1 MSRKICIFANGKEL
15 PHLVSEGI
23 QTTNPPNDKPM
34 KLPIGIQDF
43 ESLRIDGYEYI
54 DKTEQ
59 IYRLVSEGRYYFLS
73 RPRRFGKSLLL
84 STIKALFLGKRE
96 LFKGLAIDQ
105 KEDWDWAVHPVLH
118 LDLNTEKYDK
128 PEVLHD
134 RINLFLEENEQIY
147 GKREAERSLGTRFEG
162 IIKRAY
168 EKTGQ
173 RVVILVDEYD
183 KPLLQAIGNKEL
195 QDEYRGTLKGFYGA
209 LKSMDG
215 CIKFAMLTGVTKFG
229 KVSVFSD
236 LNNLEDI
243 SLDYA
248 YHDVCGI
255 TEQELL
261 SYFPTQI
268 DALAERGKLT
278 REECIEKLR
287 KMYDGYHFC
296 EDAPGM
302 YNPFSVLSTFKKQ
315 SFGSYWFET
324 GTPTYLVEL
333 LRRHYYDLE
342 EMATSEVTS
351 DVINSIDAEST
362 NPIPV
367 IYQSGYLTI
376 KGYDKEFQMYRLG
389 FPNQEVEE
397 GFIKYLAPFYL
408 DNREER
414 SVFDIRSFT
423 SDVREGKPE
432 QFLSRMKSL
441 FASAPYD
448 SVKGDKENHFQNMM
462 WVVFKM
468 MGFYSH
474 TEYHTSDG
482 RIDLLVETPQY
493 RYIMEFKL
501 DGTAEEALQ
510 QIKDKNYQLQFFG
523 DALATKKDQSKT
535 YIIGVNFSKETR
547 TIDRWVIE

>member
-1 MSRKICIFANGKEL
+1 
-15 PHLVSEGI
+15 
-23 QTTNPPNDKPM
+23 M

-43 ESLRIDGYEYI
+43 EKIRTGGYLYI

-59 IYRLVSEGRYYFLS
+59 VYRLASEGSYYFLS

-118 LDLNTEKYDK
+118 LDLNTEKYDSK
-128 PEVLHD
+128 EKLE
-134 RINLFLEENEQIY
+134 NLLNDFLVKEEAKY
-147 GKREAERSLGTRFEG
+147 GRQESETSLGLRFQG
-162 IIKRAY
+162 IIQRAC

-183 KPLLQAIGNKEL
+183 KPMLQAIGNKEL

-215 CIKFAMLTGVTKFG
+215 CIRFAMLTGVTKFG

-243 SLDYA
+243 SMLPK
-248 YHDVCGI
+248 YHNICGI

-261 SYFPTQI
+261 TVFDKPI
-268 DALAERGKLT
+268 DELAEYNGLT

-287 KMYDGYHFC
+287 KMYDGYHFD
-296 EDAPGM
+296 EFSKNGV
-302 YNPFSVLSTFKKQ
+302 YNPFSLLNTFNNNI
-315 SFGSYWFET
+315 FRSYWFET

-333 LRRHYYDLE
+333 LKRHHYNLE
-342 EMATSEVTS
+342 DMSKSEVTA
-351 DVINSIDAEST
+351 DVLNSIDAESHD
-362 NPIPV
+362 PIPV

-376 KGYDKEFQMYRLG
+376 KGYKSEFGKYILG
-389 FPNQEVEE
+389 FPNDEVEE

-408 DNREER
+408 DNREQR
-414 SVFDIRSFT
+414 SVFDIEKF
-423 SDVREGKPE
+423 SDDVETGNIE
-432 QFLSRMKSL
+432 QFLGRLKSL

-474 TEYHTSDG
+474 TEYHTSNG
-482 RIDLLVETPQY
+482 RIDLLLETPKY

-510 QIKDKNYQLQFFG
+510 QIKDKNYQLQFFA
-523 DALATKKDQSKT
+523 DSLAHVDGQGGAKHT

-547 TIDRWVIE
+547 TIDKWLVE

>member
-1 MSRKICIFANGKEL
+1 
-15 PHLVSEGI
+15 
-23 QTTNPPNDKPM
+23 M

-43 ESLRIDGYEYI
+43 ESLRIDGYAYI
-54 DKTEQ
+54 DKTEH

-73 RPRRFGKSLLL
+73 RPRRFGKSLLI
-84 STIKALFLGKRE
+84 STIKALFQGKRE
-96 LFKGLAIDQ
+96 LFAGLAIDQ
-105 KEDWDWAVHPVLH
+105 KEDWDWAVHPVMH

-128 PEVLHD
+128 PETLYD

-236 LNNLEDI
+236 LNNLRDI
-243 SLDYA
+243 SLDYDF
-248 YHDVCGI
+248 HSICGI

-268 DALAERGKLT
+268 DALAERSKLT

-287 KMYDGYHFC
+287 KMYDGYHFD
-296 EDAPGM
+296 EDSPGI
-302 YNPFSVLSTFKKQ
+302 YNPFSVLNTFQTRK
-315 SFGSYWFET
+315 FGSYWFET

-342 EMATSEVTS
+342 EMATSEVTA
-351 DVINSIDAEST
+351 DVLNSIDAEST

-376 KGYDKEFQMYRLG
+376 KGYKSEFKKYILG
-389 FPNQEVEE
+389 FPNEEVAE

-408 DNREER
+408 DNREQR
-414 SVFDIRSFT
+414 SVFDIEKFT

-432 QFLSRMKSL
+432 QFLSRLKSL

-468 MGFYSH
+468 MGFYSQ
-474 TEYHTSDG
+474 TEYRTSDG
-482 RIDLLVETPQY
+482 RIDLLIETPQY

-523 DALATKKDQSKT
+523 DSLATSNGWGGAKT

-547 TIDRWVIE
+547 TIDKWIIE

>member
-1 MSRKICIFANGKEL
+1 
-15 PHLVSEGI
+15 
-23 QTTNPPNDKPM
+23 M
-34 KLPIGIQDF
+34 KFPIGIQDF
-43 ESLRIDGYEYI
+43 EKIRTGGYLYI

-59 IYRLVSEGRYYFLS
+59 VYRLVSEGSYYFLS
-73 RPRRFGKSLLL
+73 RPRRFGKSLLI

-118 LDLNTEKYDK
+118 LDLNTEKYDSK
-128 PEVLHD
+128 EKLE
-134 RINLFLEENEQIY
+134 NLLNDFLVKEEAKY
-147 GKREAERSLGTRFEG
+147 GRQESETSLGLRFQG
-162 IIKRAY
+162 IIQRAC

-183 KPLLQAIGNKEL
+183 KPMLQAIGNKEL

-243 SLDYA
+243 SMLPK
-248 YHDVCGI
+248 YHNICGI

-261 SYFPTQI
+261 TVFDKPI
-268 DALAERGKLT
+268 DELAEYNGLT

-287 KMYDGYHFC
+287 KMYDGYHFD
-296 EDAPGM
+296 EFSKNGV
-302 YNPFSVLSTFKKQ
+302 YNPFSLLNTFNNNI
-315 SFGSYWFET
+315 FRSYWFET
-324 GTPTYLVEL
+324 GTPSYLVEL
-333 LRRHYYDLE
+333 LKRHHYNLE
-342 EMATSEVTS
+342 EMSKSEVTS
-351 DVINSIDAEST
+351 DVINSIDAESHD
-362 NPIPV
+362 PIPV

-376 KGYDKEFQMYRLG
+376 KGYKERFGKYILG
-389 FPNQEVEE
+389 FPNEEVEE

-408 DNREER
+408 SKTESR
-414 SVFDIRSFT
+414 SAFDVEKFAE
-423 SDVREGKPE
+423 DVETGQPE
-432 QFLSRMKSL
+432 QFCKRLQTL

-448 SVKGDKENHFQNMM
+448 TEMTREGNYQNVV

-468 MGFYSH
+468 MGFY
-474 TEYHTSDG
+474 TEAEYKTSDG
-482 RIDLLVETPQY
+482 RIDLLIETPQY
-493 RYIMEFKL
+493 RYVIEFKL

-510 QIKDKNYQLQFFG
+510 QIKDKQYTLQYEL
-523 DALATKKDQSKT
+523 DSKKT
-535 YIIGVNFSKETR
+535 FMIGMNFDSETR
-547 TIDRWVIE
+547 TIEKWVME

>member
-1 MSRKICIFANGKEL
+1 
-15 PHLVSEGI
+15 
-23 QTTNPPNDKPM
+23 M

-43 ESLRIDGYEYI
+43 EKIRTGGYLYI

-59 IYRLVSEGRYYFLS
+59 VYRLVSEGSYYFLS
-73 RPRRFGKSLLL
+73 RPRRFGKSLLI
-84 STIKALFLGKRE
+84 STLKALFLGKRE
-96 LFKGLAIDQ
+96 LFKGLAIDK

-118 LDLNTEKYDK
+118 LDLNTNKYDK
-128 PEVLHD
+128 PEVLSQKLD
-134 RINLFLEENEQIY
+134 ESLNEWETLY
-147 GKREAERSLGTRFEG
+147 DCARPDLPFGMRFEKV
-162 IIKRAY
+162 IKSAY

-183 KPLLQAIGNKEL
+183 KPMLQAIGNKEL

-236 LNNLEDI
+236 LNNLRDI
-243 SLDYA
+243 SLDYDF
-248 YHDVCGI
+248 HSICGI

-268 DALAERGKLT
+268 DALAERSKLT

-287 KMYDGYHFC
+287 RMYDGYHFD
-296 EDAPGM
+296 EDSPGM
-302 YNPFSVLSTFKKQ
+302 YNPFSVLNTFQTRK
-315 SFGSYWFET
+315 FGSYWFET

-333 LRRHYYDLE
+333 LKRHHYNLE
-342 EMATSEVTS
+342 DMSKSEVTA
-351 DVINSIDAEST
+351 DVLNSIDAESHD
-362 NPIPV
+362 PIPV

-376 KGYDKEFQMYRLG
+376 KGYKERFGKYILG
-389 FPNQEVEE
+389 FPNEEVEE

-408 DNREER
+408 DNREQR
-414 SVFDIRSFT
+414 SVFDIEKF
-423 SDVREGKPE
+423 SDDVETGNIE
-432 QFLSRMKSL
+432 QFLSRLKSL

-448 SVKGDKENHFQNMM
+448 SVKGDRENHFQNMM

-474 TEYHTSDG
+474 TEYHTSNG
-482 RIDLLVETPQY
+482 RIDLLLETPQY

-523 DALATKKDQSKT
+523 DSFATSESQGVSKT
-535 YIIGVNFSKETR
+535 FIIGVNFSKETR
-547 TIDRWVIE
+547 TIDRWLVE

>member
-1 MSRKICIFANGKEL
+1 
-15 PHLVSEGI
+15 
-23 QTTNPPNDKPM
+23 M

-43 ESLRIDGYEYI
+43 ESLRKDGYLYV
-54 DKTEQ
+54 DKTEHV
-59 IYRLVSEGRYYFLS
+59 YRLASEGRYYFLS
-73 RPRRFGKSLLL
+73 RPRRFGKSLLI
-84 STIKALFLGKRE
+84 STIKALFQGKRE
-96 LFKGLAIDQ
+96 LFAGLAIDQ
-105 KEDWDWAVHPVLH
+105 KEDWDWAVHPVMH
-118 LDLNTEKYDK
+118 LDLNTEKYDSK
-128 PEVLHD
+128 EKLE
-134 RINLFLEENEQIY
+134 NLLNDFLVKEEAKY
-147 GKREAERSLGTRFEG
+147 GRQESETSLGLRFQG
-162 IIKRAY
+162 LIQRAY
-168 EKTGQ
+168 EKTSQ

-183 KPLLQAIGNKEL
+183 KPMLQAIGNKEL

-243 SLDYA
+243 SLLREYYDI
-248 YHDVCGI
+248 CGI
-255 TEQELL
+255 SDEELL
-261 SYFPTQI
+261 SYFDAEI
-268 DALAERGKLT
+268 DHLADENDMT
-278 REECIEKLR
+278 REECIARLR
-287 KMYDGYHFC
+287 RMYDGYHFHQK
-296 EDAPGM
+296 AKGM
-302 YNPFSVLSTFKKQ
+302 YNPFSVLNTFKNRE
-315 SFGSYWFET
+315 FGSYWFET

-333 LRRHYYDLE
+333 LRRHHYDLE
-342 EMATSEVTS
+342 EMATSEVTA
-351 DVINSIDAEST
+351 DVLNSIDAEST

-376 KGYDKEFQMYRLG
+376 KGYDTEFQMYHLG
-389 FPNQEVEE
+389 FPNVEVEE

-408 DNREER
+408 DNREKR

-423 SDVREGKPE
+423 SDVRTGNPE
-432 QFLSRMKSL
+432 QFLSRLKSL

-448 SVKGDKENHFQNMM
+448 SVKGDKENHFQNLM

-474 TEYHTSDG
+474 TEYHTSNG
-482 RIDLLVETPQY
+482 RIDLLLETPQY

-510 QIKDKNYQLQFFG
+510 QIKDKDYPLQFQQ
-523 DALATKKDQSKT
+523 DDRQT

>member
-468 MGFYSH
+468 MGFYSQ

>member
-1 MSRKICIFANGKEL
+1 
-15 PHLVSEGI
+15 
-23 QTTNPPNDKPM
+23 M
-34 KLPIGIQDF
+34 KLPIGIQSF
-43 ESLRIDGYEYI
+43 ESLRKDGYLYI
-54 DKTEQ
+54 DKTE
-59 IYRLVSEGRYYFLS
+59 LVYSLINQGRYYFLS
-73 RPRRFGKSLLL
+73 RPRRFGKSLLI
-84 STIKALFLGKRE
+84 STIKAVFEGKRE
-96 LFKGLAIDQ
+96 LFKGLAIDS
-105 KEDWDWAVHPVLH
+105 KEDFDWTPRPILH
-118 LDLNTEKYDK
+118 LDLNTNKYDK
-128 PEVLHD
+128 ADVLTD
-134 RINLFLEENEQIY
+134 KLNKSLEDWEKLYDCARPDLPHGMRLENV
-147 GKREAERSLGTRFEG
+147 
-162 IIKRAY
+162 IKAAR
-168 EKTGQ
+168 EKTGH

-183 KPLLQAIGNKEL
+183 KPMLQAIGNETL
-195 QDEYRGTLKGFYGA
+195 QKEYRATLNGFYGA

-236 LNNLEDI
+236 LNNLRDI
-243 SLDYA
+243 SLDYDF
-248 YHDVCGI
+248 HSICGI

-268 DALAERGKLT
+268 DALAERSKLT

-287 KMYDGYHFC
+287 RMYDGYHFD
-296 EDAPGM
+296 EDSPGM
-302 YNPFSVLSTFKKQ
+302 YNPFSVLNTFQTRK
-315 SFGSYWFET
+315 FGSYWFET

-414 SVFDIRSFT
+414 SVFDIRSFM
-423 SDVREGKPE
+423 SDVREGKVE

-468 MGFYSH
+468 MGFYSQ

-482 RIDLLVETPQY
+482 RIDLLVETPRY

-523 DALATKKDQSKT
+523 DSLATKKDQGKT

-547 TIDRWVIE
+547 TIDKWVIE

>member
-43 ESLRIDGYEYI
+43 EKIRTGGYLYI
-54 DKTEQ
+54 DKTEHV
-59 IYRLVSEGRYYFLS
+59 YRLASEGSYYFLS

-118 LDLNTEKYDK
+118 LDLNTNKYDK
-128 PEVLHD
+128 AEVLERKLD
-134 RINLFLEENEQIY
+134 ESLNEWETLY
-147 GKREAERSLGTRFEG
+147 DCARPDLPLGMRFEKV
-162 IIKRAY
+162 IKAAY

-423 SDVREGKPE
+423 SDVREGKVE

-468 MGFYSH
+468 MGFYSQ

-510 QIKDKNYQLQFFG
+510 QIKDKNYPLQFQQ
-523 DALATKKDQSKT
+523 DDRQT

>member
-1 MSRKICIFANGKEL
+1 
-15 PHLVSEGI
+15 
-23 QTTNPPNDKPM
+23 M

-43 ESLRIDGYEYI
+43 ESLRKDGYLYV

-59 IYRLVSEGRYYFLS
+59 VYRLASEGRYYFLS
-73 RPRRFGKSLLL
+73 RPRRFGKSLLI
-84 STIKALFLGKRE
+84 STLKALFLGKRE
-96 LFKGLAIDQ
+96 LFKGLAIDK

-118 LDLNTEKYDK
+118 LDLNTNKYDK
-128 PEVLHD
+128 PEVLSQKLD
-134 RINLFLEENEQIY
+134 ESLNEWETLY
-147 GKREAERSLGTRFEG
+147 DCARPDLPFGMRFEKV
-162 IIKRAY
+162 IKTAY

-183 KPLLQAIGNKEL
+183 KPMLQAIGNKEL

-243 SLDYA
+243 SLLRQYYDI
-248 YHDVCGI
+248 CGI
-255 TEQELL
+255 SDEELL
-261 SYFPTQI
+261 SYFDAEI
-268 DALAERGKLT
+268 DHLAEENDMT
-278 REECIEKLR
+278 REECIARLR
-287 KMYDGYHFC
+287 RMYDGYHFHQK
-296 EDAPGM
+296 AKGM
-302 YNPFSVLSTFKKQ
+302 YNPFSVLNTFKNRE
-315 SFGSYWFET
+315 FGSYWFET

-333 LRRHYYDLE
+333 LRRHHYNLE
-342 EMATSEVTS
+342 EMSKSEVTA
-351 DVINSIDAEST
+351 DVLNSIDAESH

-376 KGYDKEFQMYRLG
+376 KGYDTEFQMYHLG

-414 SVFDIRSFT
+414 SVFDIKSFT
-423 SDVREGKPE
+423 QDVRTGKPE
-432 QFLSRMKSL
+432 QFLSRLKSL

-448 SVKGDKENHFQNMM
+448 SVKGDRENHFQNMM

-474 TEYHTSDG
+474 TEYHTSNG
-482 RIDLLVETPQY
+482 RIDLLLETPQY

-510 QIKDKNYQLQFFG
+510 QIKDKDYPLQFQQDDRQTF
-523 DALATKKDQSKT
+523 
-535 YIIGVNFSKETR
+535 IIGVNFSKETR
-547 TIDRWVIE
+547 TIDRWVME

>member
-1 MSRKICIFANGKEL
+1 
-15 PHLVSEGI
+15 
-23 QTTNPPNDKPM
+23 M

-43 ESLRIDGYEYI
+43 EKIRTGGYLYI
-54 DKTEQ
+54 DKTEHV
-59 IYRLVSEGRYYFLS
+59 YRLASEGSYYFLS

-96 LFKGLAIDQ
+96 LFAGLAIDQ
-105 KEDWDWAVHPVLH
+105 KEDWDWAVHPVMH
-118 LDLNTEKYDK
+118 LDLNTEKYDSK
-128 PEVLHD
+128 EKLEGKL
-134 RINLFLEENEQIY
+134 NSFLSENEKLY
-147 GKREAERSLGTRFEG
+147 GREEWENTFGIRFEG

-236 LNNLEDI
+236 LNNLRDI
-243 SLDYA
+243 SLDYDF
-248 YHDVCGI
+248 HSICGI

-268 DALAERGKLT
+268 DALAERSKLT

-287 KMYDGYHFC
+287 RMYDGYHFD
-296 EDAPGM
+296 EDSPGI
-302 YNPFSVLSTFKKQ
+302 YNPFSVLNTFQTRK
-315 SFGSYWFET
+315 FGSYWFET

-342 EMATSEVTS
+342 EMATSDVTS
-351 DVINSIDAEST
+351 DVINSVDAEST

-376 KGYDKEFQMYRLG
+376 KGYDNEFQMYHLG

-423 SDVREGKPE
+423 SDVREGNAE
-432 QFLSRMKSL
+432 QFLSRLKSL
-441 FASAPYD
+441 FASAPCD

-468 MGFYSH
+468 MGFYSQ

-523 DALATKKDQSKT
+523 DTLATSESQGKSKT
-535 YIIGVNFSKETR
+535 FIIGVNFSKETR

>member
-43 ESLRIDGYEYI
+43 EKIRTGGYLYI
-54 DKTEQ
+54 DKTEHV
-59 IYRLVSEGRYYFLS
+59 YRLASEGSYYFLS

-118 LDLNTEKYDK
+118 LDLNTNKYDK
-128 PEVLHD
+128 AEVLERKLD
-134 RINLFLEENEQIY
+134 ESLNEWETLY
-147 GKREAERSLGTRFEG
+147 DCARPDLPLGMRFEKV
-162 IIKRAY
+162 IKAAY

-423 SDVREGKPE
+423 SDVREGKAE
-432 QFLSRMKSL
+432 QFLSRLKSL

-468 MGFYSH
+468 MGFYSQ

-510 QIKDKNYQLQFFG
+510 QIKDKNYPLQFQQ
-523 DALATKKDQSKT
+523 DDRQT

>member
-1 MSRKICIFANGKEL
+1 MKDEGLL
-15 PHLVSEGI
+15 PDIPKRL
-23 QTTNPPNDKPM
+23 NDQDM

-54 DKTEQ
+54 DKTEH

-96 LFKGLAIDQ
+96 LFAGLAIDQ

-118 LDLNTEKYDK
+118 LDLNTEKYDSK
-128 PEVLHD
+128 EKLEGKL
-134 RINLFLEENEQIY
+134 NSFLSENEKLY
-147 GKREAERSLGTRFEG
+147 GREEWENTFGIRFEG

-236 LNNLEDI
+236 LNNLMDI
-243 SLDYA
+243 SMLNK
-248 YHDVCGI
+248 YHNICGI
-255 TEQELL
+255 TEEELL
-261 SYFPTQI
+261 RTFDDNI
-268 DALAERGKLT
+268 NELAENNGME
-278 REECIEKLR
+278 REECIDKLR
-287 KMYDGYHFC
+287 RMYDGYHFNHLSK
-296 EDAPGM
+296 EGI
-302 YNPFSVLSTFKKQ
+302 YNPFGVLNTF
-315 SFGSYWFET
+315 SSLEFGSYWFET

-351 DVINSIDAEST
+351 DVLNSIDAEST

-376 KGYDKEFQMYRLG
+376 KGYKSEFKKYILG
-389 FPNQEVEE
+389 FPNEEVAE

-408 DNREER
+408 DNREKR
-414 SVFDIRSFT
+414 SVFDIEKFT

-432 QFLSRMKSL
+432 QFLSRLKSL

-523 DALATKKDQSKT
+523 DSLATRESQGVSKT
-535 YIIGVNFSKETR
+535 FIIGVNFSKETR

>member
-1 MSRKICIFANGKEL
+1 M
-15 PHLVSEGI
+15 
-23 QTTNPPNDKPM
+23 
-34 KLPIGIQDF
+34 
-43 ESLRIDGYEYI
+43 
-54 DKTEQ
+54 
-59 IYRLVSEGRYYFLS
+59 
-73 RPRRFGKSLLL
+73 
-84 STIKALFLGKRE
+84 FLGKRE

-118 LDLNTEKYDK
+118 LDLNTEKYDSK
-128 PEVLHD
+128 EKLEGKL
-134 RINLFLEENEQIY
+134 NSFLSENEKLY
-147 GKREAERSLGTRFEG
+147 GREEWENTFGIRFEG

-183 KPLLQAIGNKEL
+183 KPLLQAIGNREL

-236 LNNLEDI
+236 LNNLRDI
-243 SLDYA
+243 SIDYDF
-248 YHDVCGI
+248 HSICGI

-268 DALAERGKLT
+268 DALAERSKLT

-287 KMYDGYHFC
+287 RMYDGYHFD
-296 EDAPGM
+296 EDSPGM
-302 YNPFSVLSTFKKQ
+302 YNPFSVLNTFQTRK
-315 SFGSYWFET
+315 FGSYWFET

-376 KGYDKEFQMYRLG
+376 KGYKSEFKKYILG
-389 FPNQEVEE
+389 FPNEEVAE

-408 DNREER
+408 DNREQR
-414 SVFDIRSFT
+414 SVFDIEKFT

-468 MGFYSH
+468 MGFYSQ

-523 DALATKKDQSKT
+523 DALATRESQGESKT
-535 YIIGVNFSKETR
+535 FIIGVNFSKETR

>member
-1 MSRKICIFANGKEL
+1 
-15 PHLVSEGI
+15 
-23 QTTNPPNDKPM
+23 M

-43 ESLRIDGYEYI
+43 ESLRKDGYLYI

-59 IYRLVSEGRYYFLS
+59 VYRLVSEGRYYFLS
-73 RPRRFGKSLLL
+73 RPRRFGKSLLI
-84 STIKALFLGKRE
+84 STIKALFQGKRE

-118 LDLNTEKYDK
+118 LDLNTNKYDK
-128 PEVLHD
+128 PEVLSQKLD
-134 RINLFLEENEQIY
+134 ESLNEWETLY
-147 GKREAERSLGTRFEG
+147 DCARPDLPFGMRFEKV
-162 IIKRAY
+162 IKSAY

-236 LNNLEDI
+236 LNNLRDI
-243 SLDYA
+243 SLDYDF
-248 YHDVCGI
+248 HSICGI

-268 DALAERGKLT
+268 DALAERSKLT

-287 KMYDGYHFC
+287 RMYDGYHFD
-296 EDAPGM
+296 EDSPGM
-302 YNPFSVLSTFKKQ
+302 YNPFSVLNTFQTRK
-315 SFGSYWFET
+315 FGSYWFET

-351 DVINSIDAEST
+351 DVLNSIDAEST

-376 KGYDKEFQMYRLG
+376 KGYDNEFQMYRLG

-423 SDVREGKPE
+423 SDVREGNPE
-432 QFLSRMKSL
+432 QFLSRLKSL

-468 MGFYSH
+468 MGFYSQ

-523 DALATKKDQSKT
+523 DSLTTSNGWGGAKT

-547 TIDRWVIE
+547 TIDKWIIE

>member
-1 MSRKICIFANGKEL
+1 
-15 PHLVSEGI
+15 
-23 QTTNPPNDKPM
+23 M

-43 ESLRIDGYEYI
+43 EKIRTGGYLYI

-59 IYRLVSEGRYYFLS
+59 VYRLASEGSYYFLS

-96 LFKGLAIDQ
+96 LFKGLAIDK
-105 KEDWDWAVHPVLH
+105 KEDWDWAIHPVLH
-118 LDLNTEKYDK
+118 LDLNTEKYDSK
-128 PEVLHD
+128 EKLE
-134 RINLFLEENEQIY
+134 NLLNDFLVKEEAKY
-147 GKREAERSLGTRFEG
+147 GRQESETSLGLRFQG
-162 IIKRAY
+162 IIQRAC

-183 KPLLQAIGNKEL
+183 KPMLQAIGNKEL

-215 CIKFAMLTGVTKFG
+215 CIRFAMLTGVTKFG

-236 LNNLEDI
+236 LNNLRDI
-243 SLDYA
+243 SLDYN
-248 YHDVCGI
+248 YYDICGI
-255 TEQELL
+255 TGQELFM
-261 SYFPTQI
+261 YFSELI
-268 DALAERGKLT
+268 DALAQRNKLT

-287 KMYDGYHFC
+287 RMYDGYHFD
-296 EDAPGM
+296 EDSPGI
-302 YNPFSVLSTFKKQ
+302 YNPFSVLNTFLARK
-315 SFGSYWFET
+315 FGSYWFET

-333 LRRHYYDLE
+333 LKRHYYNLE
-342 EMATSEVTS
+342 EMSKSEVTA
-351 DVINSIDAEST
+351 DVLNSIDAESHD
-362 NPIPV
+362 PIPV

-423 SDVREGKPE
+423 SDVREGNIE
-432 QFLSRMKSL
+432 QFLSRLKSL

-468 MGFYSH
+468 MGFYSQ

-482 RIDLLVETPQY
+482 RIDLLLETPKY

-501 DGTAEEALQ
+501 DGTAEEALR
-510 QIKDKNYQLQFFG
+510 QIKDKNYQLQFFA
-523 DALATKKDQSKT
+523 DSLAHVDGQGGAKHT
-535 YIIGVNFSKETR
+535 YIVGVNFSKETR
-547 TIDRWVIE
+547 TIDKWLVE

>member
-1 MSRKICIFANGKEL
+1 
-15 PHLVSEGI
+15 
-23 QTTNPPNDKPM
+23 M

-54 DKTEQ
+54 DKTEH

-96 LFKGLAIDQ
+96 LFKGLAIDK

-118 LDLNTEKYDK
+118 LDLNTNKYDK
-128 PEVLHD
+128 AEVLEQK
-134 RINLFLEENEQIY
+134 LEKAIIDWETAY
-147 GKREAERSLGTRFEG
+147 DCSMPGYPLGMRFENV
-162 IIKRAY
+162 IKAAC

-236 LNNLEDI
+236 LNNLMDI
-243 SLDYA
+243 SMLNK
-248 YHDVCGI
+248 YHNICGI
-255 TEQELL
+255 TEEELL
-261 SYFPTQI
+261 RTFDGNI
-268 DALAERGKLT
+268 NELAENNGME
-278 REECIEKLR
+278 REECIDKLR
-287 KMYDGYHFC
+287 RMYDGYHFNHLSK
-296 EDAPGM
+296 EGI
-302 YNPFSVLSTFKKQ
+302 YNPFSVLNTFN
-315 SFGSYWFET
+315 SLEFGSYWFET

-351 DVINSIDAEST
+351 DVLNSIDAEST

-376 KGYDKEFQMYRLG
+376 KGYKERFKKYILG
-389 FPNQEVEE
+389 FPNEEVEE

-408 DNREER
+408 DNREKR
-414 SVFDIRSFT
+414 SVFDIEKFFD
-423 SDVREGKPE
+423 DVETGKPE
-432 QFLSRMKSL
+432 QFLSRLKSL

-468 MGFYSH
+468 MGFYSQ

-510 QIKDKNYQLQFFG
+510 QIKDKNYPLQFQQ
-523 DALATKKDQSKT
+523 DDRQT

>member
-1 MSRKICIFANGKEL
+1 
-15 PHLVSEGI
+15 
-23 QTTNPPNDKPM
+23 M

-43 ESLRIDGYEYI
+43 EKIRTGGYLYI
-54 DKTEQ
+54 DKTEHV
-59 IYRLVSEGRYYFLS
+59 YRLASEGSYYFLS

-183 KPLLQAIGNKEL
+183 KPLLQAIGNREL

-236 LNNLEDI
+236 LNNLRDI
-243 SLDYA
+243 SLDYDF
-248 YHDVCGI
+248 HSICGI

-268 DALAERGKLT
+268 DALAERSKLT

-287 KMYDGYHFC
+287 RMYDGYHFD
-296 EDAPGM
+296 EDSPGM
-302 YNPFSVLSTFKKQ
+302 YNPFSVLNTFQTRK
-315 SFGSYWFET
+315 FGSYWFET

-376 KGYDKEFQMYRLG
+376 KGYKERFKKYILG
-389 FPNQEVEE
+389 FPNEEVAE

-408 DNREER
+408 DNREKR
-414 SVFDIRSFT
+414 SVFDIEKFFD
-423 SDVREGKPE
+423 DVETGKPE
-432 QFLSRMKSL
+432 QFLSRLKSL

-523 DALATKKDQSKT
+523 DALATRESQGGSKT

-547 TIDRWVIE
+547 TIDRWIIE

>member
-1 MSRKICIFANGKEL
+1 
-15 PHLVSEGI
+15 
-23 QTTNPPNDKPM
+23 M

-43 ESLRIDGYEYI
+43 EKIRTGGYLYI
-54 DKTEQ
+54 DKTEHV
-59 IYRLVSEGRYYFLS
+59 YRLASEGSYYFLS

-118 LDLNTEKYDK
+118 LDLNTEKYDSK
-128 PEVLHD
+128 EKLEGKL
-134 RINLFLEENEQIY
+134 NSFLSENEKLY
-147 GKREAERSLGTRFEG
+147 GREEWENTFGIRFEG

-183 KPLLQAIGNKEL
+183 KPLLQAIGNREL

-236 LNNLEDI
+236 LNNLRDI
-243 SLDYA
+243 SLDYDF
-248 YHDVCGI
+248 HSICGI

-268 DALAERGKLT
+268 DALAERSKLT

-287 KMYDGYHFC
+287 RMYDGYHFD
-296 EDAPGM
+296 EDSPGM
-302 YNPFSVLSTFKKQ
+302 YNPFSVLNTFQTRK
-315 SFGSYWFET
+315 FGSYWFET

-351 DVINSIDAEST
+351 DVLNSIDAEST

-423 SDVREGKPE
+423 SDVREGKVE

-468 MGFYSH
+468 MGFYSQ

-523 DALATKKDQSKT
+523 DALATRESQGESKT
-535 YIIGVNFSKETR
+535 FIIGVNFSKETR

>member
-1 MSRKICIFANGKEL
+1 
-15 PHLVSEGI
+15 
-23 QTTNPPNDKPM
+23 M

-43 ESLRIDGYEYI
+43 EKIRTSGYLYI
-54 DKTEQ
+54 DKTEHV
-59 IYRLVSEGRYYFLS
+59 YRLVSEGSYYFLS

-96 LFKGLAIDQ
+96 LFKGLAIDK
-105 KEDWDWAVHPVLH
+105 KEDWDWAVHPVLY
-118 LDLNTEKYDK
+118 LDLNTNKYDK
-128 PEVLHD
+128 AEVLEQKLD
-134 RINLFLEENEQIY
+134 ESLNEW
-147 GKREAERSLGTRFEG
+147 EALYDCARSDLPLGMRFENV
-162 IIKRAY
+162 IKAAY

-183 KPLLQAIGNKEL
+183 KPLLQAIGNREL

-236 LNNLEDI
+236 LNNLRDI
-243 SLDYA
+243 SLDYDF
-248 YHDVCGI
+248 HSICGI

-268 DALAERGKLT
+268 DALAERSKLT

-287 KMYDGYHFC
+287 RMYDGYHFD
-296 EDAPGM
+296 EDSPGM
-302 YNPFSVLSTFKKQ
+302 YNPFSVLNTFQTRK
-315 SFGSYWFET
+315 FGSYWFET

-342 EMATSEVTS
+342 DMATSEVTA
-351 DVINSIDAEST
+351 DVLNSIDAEST

-423 SDVREGKPE
+423 SDVREGNAE
-432 QFLSRMKSL
+432 QFLSRLKSL

-468 MGFYSH
+468 MGFYSQ

-523 DALATKKDQSKT
+523 DALTTNKDQGKT